1 MAVMLSAAGVFRLA
15 LPLAFVVVVAGAYT
29 RIADAGLGCP
39 DWPGCYG
46 KLVGIPSAA
55 EADAYLSG
63 EGEDNG
69 ESNGGDNAADNTP
82 AYDRKK
88 AAIEIAHR
96 YIAGFLGLLIFA
108 GAFLAWRE
116 RRDVASAFN
125 NAKAKAAAALAL
137 LVCFQAI
144 LGMITVTDN
153 LRPAVVVA
161 HLLGGMLILFVLARL
176 AFARAYRGYDD
187 DAINNNG
194 GGGFAVIA
202 VLVLFAQIALGGWV
216 SANYAGL
223 ACGGFPQCQ
232 GGWMPHSA
240 DFSGF
245 DPRRALHQTTDGAQV
260 SNAALATMHWL
271 HRIGAVVAFVV
282 LASFALLRASGGWR
296 GNRGNRGQMFGGGI
310 LLALLIAQ
318 VGLGIAVV
326 VLHLPVALALLHNAA
341 AAMLVI
347 VMAVLSARR

>member
-1 MAVMLSAAGVFRLA
+1 MAFMFSAAGVFRLV

-46 KLVGIPSAA
+46 KLIGVPSAA
-55 EADAYLSG
+55 EADDYLSG
-63 EGEDNG
+63 GDNNA
-69 ESNGGDNAADNTP
+69 ESNGENDDGNNAP

-96 YIAGFLGLLIFA
+96 YIAGLLGLLIFA

-116 RRDVASAFN
+116 KKAAATAIN
-125 NAKAKAAAALAL
+125 KAKAKAAAALAV
-137 LVCFQAI
+137 LVCAQAL

-153 LRPAVVVA
+153 LRPVVVVA

-176 AFARAYRGYDD
+176 AFARDNGDNMD
-187 DAINNNG
+187 SQKNNNRV
-194 GGGFAVIA
+194 FAAIA
-202 VLVLFAQIALGGWV
+202 VLVLFGQIALGGWV

-223 ACGGFPQCQ
+223 ACGDFPLCQ

-245 DPRRALHQTTDGAQV
+245 DPRRELHKTPDGAQV

-271 HRIGAVVAFVV
+271 HRIGAIVAFMV
-282 LASFALLRASGGWR
+282 LSAFALLRWR
-296 GNRGNRGQMFGGGI
+296 GGRRLGGGVLLV
-310 LLALLIAQ
+310 LLAGQIT
-318 VGLGIAVV
+318 LGIVV
-326 VLHLPVALALLHNAA
+326 VLLRLPVAVALLHNVAA
-341 AAMLVI
+341 ALLVI
-347 VMAVLSARR
+347 NIAVLSARR